1 MSLYQGN
8 AQIGGQGRQGNAGKS
23 AYEAAKEGGYT
34 GTEAEFNEAMKLT
47 PPHLNDQVKHITENE
62 RTSWNAKASAESVSA
77 VSQQLGTFVRPNL
90 LDNWYFGRPVNQ
102 RGQTEYTGEW
112 IYTIDRWEL
121 SDGGGTLTVQDG
133 GIIYTSASYLFQP
146 FDSDISKQLAGKT
159 LTISFLYADGTL
171 DIGTSKIASSWDS
184 WTVFLEAENARLV
197 GVGNGRLWVLNTK
210 AGKAIVAAKLE
221 LGPTQTLAH
230 QDTAGNWMLN
240 EVPKY
245 SRELLD
251 CQRYY
256 VKFGYADKYCIL
268 GSGVARD
275 GTFVSITVPV
285 PAELRANPVV
295 ILAGTIVIRHSDGV
309 AQTCTTLS
317 CDAFGVSSILL
328 KIQASDLTPGD
339 AYEAFLGPGNYLHV
353 GCDL

>member
-1 MSLYQGN
+1 MATTEERLAALEAKL
-8 AQIGGQGRQGNAGKS
+8 AQLTDTRPTTYYTHQYSGEEIDAATGRALTGGA
-23 AYEAAKEGGYT
+23 
-34 GTEAEFNEAMKLT
+34 L
-47 PPHLNDQVKHITENE
+47 D
-62 RTSWNAKASAESVSA
+62 TSVTNVSN
-77 VSQQLGTFVRPNL
+77 QLGTFVRPNL

-102 RGQTEYTGEW
+102 RGQTEYTGNV
-112 IYTIDRWEL
+112 YGLDRWRSWDGDNSIL
-121 SDGGGTLTVQDG
+121 SLTEDGYRVG
-133 GIIYTSASYLFQP
+133 GIIYQYSEPKIYDYLF
-146 FDSDISKQLAGKT
+146 GKIVT
-159 LTISFLYADGTL
+159 LSILFADGALYAKSAELKHSDWYALQINTHGIANMQFGINNSDFSNLNNNFFRIIPSAIGTL
-171 DIGTSKIASSWDS
+171 SDPILA
-184 WTVFLEAENARLV
+184 V
-197 GVGNGRLWVLNTK
+197 
-210 AGKAIVAAKLE
+210 KLE

-230 QDTAGNWMLN
+230 QDAAGNWVLN

-268 GSGVARD
+268 GNGVARD
-275 GTFVSITVPV
+275 GTFVSITMPV

-309 AQTCTTLS
+309 IQNCTTVS

-328 KIQASDLTPGD
+328 KIQASGLTPGD
-339 AYEAFLGPGNYLHV
+339 AYEAFLAPGNYLHV